1 MIYIDM
7 SCQYLSTKLET
18 LSYFIFIYVQYCR
31 YSNIM
36 YLRFKL
42 SSFYPAEHAYMN
54 EEKSFIYGK
63 AYPFIQYNYIPF
75 MVVTVSQKHGKKF
88 AF

>member
-1 MIYIDM
+1 
-7 SCQYLSTKLET
+7 
-18 LSYFIFIYVQYCR
+18 
-31 YSNIM
+31 M